1 MSSAS
6 EIPHDQEEE
15 EKVSKPQNQET
26 IPTTP
31 DITQQEATQVAAA
44 ESANP
49 PTPVNDTAE
58 AANARDQLKASSSS
72 EATEEKAT
80 DSAQAANAQN
90 QQNISS
96 SPETTEEKARANP
109 SNPPESTTS
118 NQNQEKPSNV
128 QQISPATGIAASNGH
143 PKLDS
148 SAQPT
153 ETQSRET
160 GLSSVP
166 ECKPEEAE
174 AKAAADATT
183 PPKLDNTSAQ
193 STTNEITRDLKKTDE
208 SEAPKKDLTTKGST
222 SPPVNETPRQD
233 STNAA
238 DQPPEGTTQI
248 QYPTTKVTGVTLKH
262 DEAPKPDSFPSGVRS
277 KKDSTCLPFLGFHK
291 SKEKKPQSKKKPVQD
306 STATTSSSKDE
317 QSKSTTD
324 PHKPA
329 VSQDITA
336 TTSGQDEHTKSISN
350 APKPAVVQDSLTIPG
365 KDKHSMSTTDPKKPV
380 LAQETGTT
388 SGKDEHS
395 KSITDPQKTTDVQG
409 NATTSAKDELRKLID
424 ADIKYIEKETNKL
437 DKYKEEVL
445 SVVNEAKQR
454 FNTLCSND
462 QGTKREFDDLRKE
475 MTKLKLQIPSKH
487 KADAEEKDS
496 HRTQQAAKSSRIIP
510 DAVKEK
516 MPQLY
521 KSSSMENCVEV
532 KEFEALFNWLPLEE
546 KLCFLCFAVFPEKS
560 IIKKRLMVHWWIA
573 EGFMPPRDVGTRQQ
587 DANERTAEDLN
598 TRQEDANRKTAEE
611 FADEYFEKLTR
622 LGFIEPV
629 NKKRSLYVGCY
640 KMHPFIR
647 LALIMMAEKAKFFNF
662 DKEGNPTDDSSG
674 TLQACLMG
682 RGLLDY
688 QDLQNEKASRD
699 LEKLHAVFN
708 VNEAIL
714 DFKPE
719 WFSMMKNLNVLHLG
733 SWKVSPTD
741 HIEVEES
748 NFLSGLSSMEHL
760 KFFSLQGVS
769 RIMELPES
777 ISNLSTLIIL
787 DLRACH
793 SLESIHEGISCMK
806 NLTYLDISECY
817 LLEHMPKG
825 ISMLSNLR
833 VLKGFVVKAEQG
845 KGRGKGKGK
854 NTCTL
859 KDLAQLKKLIK
870 LSIYTGLGEFPTGEH
885 LKDLKKIEALKKLTM
900 AWGGTSLHTEEHPKP
915 QDARKSKTEETI
927 QLTNL
932 EKLDL
937 KSFPKTATLDWL
949 MPSSLKSLNKL
960 YIRGGKFSDLGQ
972 YQYLDQKVP
981 NEPAK
986 NKWNVKIL
994 RLKYLS
1000 EIKMDW
1006 RELQDL
1012 FPNLIY
1018 LEKVNCPKLSF
1029 FPSDGYGVW
1038 INEEKL
1044 KQMQMRS
1051 Q

>member
-1 MSSAS
+1 MIGYCTSSFFTNNQQIMSSAS
-6 EIPHDQEEE
+6 EIPQDQAEEE
-15 EKVSKPQNQET
+15 NVSKPQNQET
-26 IPTTP
+26 LPTTTP
-31 DITQQEATQVAAA
+31 DITQQEAAQVAAA

-49 PTPVNDTAE
+49 PTPVNDTAK
-58 AANARDQLKASSSS
+58 AANAGDQLKVSSSS
-72 EATEEKAT
+72 EIAAEENAT
-80 DSAQAANAQN
+80 DTAQAATAQS
-90 QQNISS
+90 QQKMSS
-96 SPETTEEKARANP
+96 SPEIPEEEAIANSP
-109 SNPPESTTS
+109 NPPESTSS

-128 QQISPATGIAASNGH
+128 QEISPGAGVAASTGH
-143 PKLDS
+143 PKLDC

-153 ETQSRET
+153 ETQSQET
-160 GLSSVP
+160 GFSSVP
-166 ECKPEEAE
+166 ENTPEEAE
-174 AKAAADATT
+174 AKDADATT
-183 PPKLDNTSAQ
+183 PPKLDNTPAQ
-193 STTNEITRDLKKTDE
+193 STTGEITHDLKKTDE
-208 SEAPKKDLTTKGST
+208 NEAPKKDLTTKGST
-222 SPPVNETPRQD
+222 SPPVTETPKQD
-233 STNAA
+233 SANAS
-238 DQPPEGTTQI
+238 
-248 QYPTTKVTGVTLKH
+248 
-262 DEAPKPDSFPSGVRS
+262 PKPDSFPTGVRS
-277 KKDSTCLPFLGFHK
+277 KKDSICLPFLGFHK

-306 STATTSSSKDE
+306 STATTSS
-317 QSKSTTD
+317 
-324 PHKPA
+324 
-329 VSQDITA
+329 
-336 TTSGQDEHTKSISN
+336 G
-350 APKPAVVQDSLTIPG
+350 
-365 KDKHSMSTTDPKKPV
+365 
-380 LAQETGTT
+380 
-388 SGKDEHS
+388 
-395 KSITDPQKTTDVQG
+395 
-409 NATTSAKDELRKLID
+409 KDELRKLID
-424 ADIKYIEKETNKL
+424 ADIKYIEKEIIKL
-437 DKYKEEVL
+437 DEYKAQVF
-445 SVVNEAKQR
+445 SQVNEAKQR
-454 FNTLCSND
+454 FDNLSSND
-462 QGTKREFDDLRKE
+462 QGTEREFADLRKE
-475 MTKLKLQIPSKH
+475 VTKLKLQIPSKH

-496 HRTQQAAKSSRIIP
+496 HKSQQAGKSSRNIP

-521 KSSSMENCVEV
+521 KSSSIENCVEV
-532 KEFEALFNWLPLEE
+532 REFKALFNGLALEE
-546 KLCFLCFAVFPEKS
+546 KLCLLCFAVFPEKA

-573 EGFMPPRDVGTRQQ
+573 EGFMPPRQQ
-587 DANERTAEDLN
+587 
-598 TRQEDANRKTAEE
+598 DANRKTAEE

-640 KMHPFIR
+640 KMQPFVR
-647 LALIMMAEKAKFFNF
+647 LALITMAEKAKFFKF
-662 DKEGNPTDDSSG
+662 DKEGNPTEDFSG

-688 QDLQNEKASRD
+688 QDLQNERANPD

-719 WFSMMKNLNVLHLG
+719 WFSMMKNLNFLHLG

-741 HIEVEES
+741 HIEVDES
-748 NFLSGLSSMEHL
+748 HFLNGLSSMEHL

-777 ISNLSTLIIL
+777 ISNLSNLIIL

-793 SLESIHEGISCMK
+793 SLESIHEGIRYMK

-817 LLEHMPKG
+817 LLERMPKG

-833 VLKGFVVKAEQG
+833 VLKGFVVKSEQG
-845 KGRGKGKGK
+845 QGKGKGK
-854 NTCTL
+854 ITCTL

-870 LSIYTGLGEFPTGEH
+870 LSIYTGLVEFPTRKH
-885 LKDLKKIEALKKLTM
+885 LEDLQKIEALKKLTM
-900 AWGGTSLHTEEHPKP
+900 AWGGTPLHTE
-915 QDARKSKTEETI
+915 DTSKTEDSI

-937 KSFPKTATLDWL
+937 KSFPKTATPGWL
-949 MPSSLKSLNKL
+949 EPSSLKSLKKL
-960 YIRGGKFSDLGQ
+960 YVRGGKFSDLGQ
-972 YQYLDQKVP
+972 YQYLDQKGP

-986 NKWNVKIL
+986 NKWNVEIL

-1000 EIKMDW
+1000 EIKVDW

-1044 KQMQMRS
+1044 KQKQVRS